1 MTIWLSLARPHERV
15 GEFSIMQSMRRLMT
29 LVFVLTVYASQVYAD
44 SAVREE
50 QLLLPIQIGSRSEKI
65 EALIVRPVR
74 AGKFPIALIV
84 NGSAAQSPSDAHADW
99 LAHIA
104 HDFAHRG
111 WLAVSVVWPGY
122 GRSTGRFI
130 DEAGNCTNPDV
141 ARFLDTHGKELGAA
155 LATLRKRPD
164 ADPSLAMGV
173 GISIGGASMLDLA
186 AQPDH
191 PLAAV
196 INISGGVYHYSTVGS
211 PDANCSLYKADL
223 VRNFTNFGTDNPTP
237 TLWLYAENDPYFGPD
252 LVTRMVA
259 GYRSQGGDADY
270 VALPPFGN
278 DGHTLFKDAAS
289 KLLKPHI
296 DDFLKTHHLPA
307 MDESA
312 LMPLLLTLT
321 PEDRAQAEAYFQS
334 VTEKAMAKSR
344 EANGIFWY
352 YGARSL
358 KTARQKALS
367 NCRRATGKPCRLI
380 AENTQLIAGWEDTV
394 LPPSQ

>member
-1 MTIWLSLARPHERV
+1 
-15 GEFSIMQSMRRLMT
+15 MQSMRHLMA
-29 LVFVLTVYASQVYAD
+29 FVIALTMYASLAYAD

-50 QLLLPIQIGSRSEKI
+50 QLLLPIHIGARHEKI

-84 NGSAAQSPSDAHADW
+84 NGSAAPHESDAHADW

-164 ADPSLAMGV
+164 VDPSLALGV

-196 INISGGVYHYSTVGS
+196 INISGGVYHYSTAGS
-211 PDANCSLYKADL
+211 PDANCSLYSADL
-223 VRNFTNFGTDNPTP
+223 VRNFTHFGSHNPTP

-252 LVTRMVA
+252 LVARMVD

-270 VALPPFGN
+270 VALPPYGQ
-278 DGHTLFKDAAS
+278 DGHTLYKHQANT
-289 KLLKPHI
+289 LLKPHI
-296 DDFLKTHHLPA
+296 EDFLKAHHFPA
-307 MDESA
+307 MHDDG
-312 LMPLLLTLT
+312 LMPMLSTLT
-321 PEDRAQAEAYFQS
+321 PADRTEAEAYLLS
-334 VTEKAMAKSR
+334 VTEKAMAKSG
-344 EANGIFWY
+344 EAGGVFWDY
-352 YGARSL
+352 DEHSL
-358 KTARQKALS
+358 KAARQKALG
-367 NCRRATGKPCRLI
+367 NCRKATGKSCRI
-380 AENTQLIAGWEDTV
+380 VAQNTQLMAGWQATV
-394 LPPSQ
+394 APLKK

>member
-1 MTIWLSLARPHERV
+1 
-15 GEFSIMQSMRRLMT
+15 MQSMRHLMA
-29 LVFVLTVYASQVYAD
+29 LVIALTVHASQACAG

-50 QLLLPIQIGSRSEKI
+50 QILLPIQIGARHEKI

-84 NGSAAQSPSDAHADW
+84 NGSAAPHESDAHAEW

-155 LATLRKRPD
+155 LVTLRKRPD
-164 ADPSLAMGV
+164 VDPSVALGV

-223 VRNFTNFGTDNPTP
+223 VRNFTNFGTNNPTP
-237 TLWLYAENDPYFGPD
+237 TLWFYAENDPYFGPD
-252 LVTRMVA
+252 LVARMVA
-259 GYRSQGGDADY
+259 GYRSQGGDANY
-270 VALPPFGN
+270 VALPPFAQ
-278 DGHTLFKDAAS
+278 DGHTLYKHEANT
-289 KLLKPHI
+289 LLKPHI
-296 DDFLKTHHLPA
+296 EDFLKAHHLPA
-307 MDESA
+307 MNDDG
-312 LMPLLLTLT
+312 LMPLLSKLNLA
-321 PEDRAQAEAYFQS
+321 DRTEAEAYLLS
-334 VTEKAMAKSR
+334 VTEKAMAKSG
-344 EANGIFWY
+344 EADGIFWDY
-352 YGARSL
+352 DAHSL
-358 KTARQKALS
+358 KTARQKALG
-367 NCRRATGKPCRLI
+367 NCRKTTGKPCRVV
-380 AENTQLIAGWEDTV
+380 AQNTQLMAGWQATV
-394 LPPSQ
+394 SPLRK

>member
-1 MTIWLSLARPHERV
+1 
-15 GEFSIMQSMRRLMT
+15 MQSMRHLIA
-29 LVFVLTVYASQVYAD
+29 FVIALTVYASQSCAD

-50 QLLLPIQIGSRSEKI
+50 QLLLPIQVGARHEKI
-65 EALIVRPVR
+65 EALIVRPLR

-84 NGSAAQSPSDAHADW
+84 NGAAAPHESDAHADW

-164 ADPSLAMGV
+164 VDPSVALGV

-186 AQPDH
+186 AQPEH
-191 PLAAV
+191 PLTAV

-211 PDANCSLYKADL
+211 PDANCSLYNTDL
-223 VRNFTNFGTDNPTP
+223 VRNFTRFGSHNPTP

-252 LVTRMVA
+252 LVARMVD
-259 GYRSQGGDADY
+259 GYRSQGGDAEY

-278 DGHTLFKDAAS
+278 NGHTLFKDEAS
-289 KLLKPHI
+289 KLIKPHI
-296 DDFLKTHHLPA
+296 EDFLKAHRLPA
-307 MDESA
+307 MDDDG
-312 LMPLLLTLT
+312 LMPLLSKLT
-321 PEDRAQAEAYFQS
+321 PADRTEAEAYLLS
-334 VTEKAMAKSR
+334 VTEKAMAKSA
-344 EANGIFWY
+344 EADGIFWY
-352 YGARSL
+352 YGARSI

-367 NCRRATGKPCRLI
+367 NCRNATGKRCRVI
-380 AENTQLIAGWEDTV
+380 VENSRLVPGWKDTV
-394 LPPSQ
+394 PPPRN